1 MGAARSEHRGVV
13 TVEAC
18 GAAHSGRRGRGVLLH
33 LALALGCRT
42 EIRALFGKLRGY
54 FTAIALL
61 GSSRI
66 VDVHVAAAELYA
78 RARWRA
84 ITPPS
89 PHDCLI
95 AITAIGADAL
105 LPHDDRDY
113 EHLVEVE
120 SRLKLVPRK

>member
-1 MGAARSEHRGVV
+1 MRAGRSEHRGVV

-33 LALALGCRT
+33 LALTLGCRA
-42 EIRALFGKLRGY
+42 EIRVLFGKLRDY
-54 FTAIALL
+54 FTTISLL
-61 GSSRI
+61 GTGHV
-66 VDVHVAAAELYA
+66 VDRHVAAAELYA

-95 AITAIGADAL
+95 AITAIEADAL